1 MATPPFL
8 PKPRPPQED
17 INTRAQSTPSQRGFL
32 GGSHDDILNIGLH
45 VTICWTIRR
54 QREPSKGRAQENL
67 ASWTKIPGCPQQ
79 GPRKQTGS
87 LKPMPWQRPS
97 QKKGHSKLGSGNT
110 VLGTAS
116 LQMQVTVGLTVRVG
130 IFGFIVC
137 YLFGVCVHAMTHV
150 GEQSEGNLWGLG
162 LPFGIRL
169 RASSLTVSTST
180 H

>member
-1 MATPPFL
+1 MATTL
-8 PKPRPPQED
+8 SKEGTQQ
-17 INTRAQSTPSQRGFL
+17 TR
-32 GGSHDDILNIGLH
+32 
-45 VTICWTIRR
+45 
-54 QREPSKGRAQENL
+54 
-67 ASWTKIPGCPQQ
+67 
-79 GPRKQTGS
+79 
-87 LKPMPWQRPS
+87 M
-97 QKKGHSKLGSGNT
+97 GNT

-169 RASSLTVSTST
+169 RSSSLTVKHLYALSHHTGPSSILET
-180 H
+180 VFM